1 MWQLIASSRPPPKA
15 KPLTAAIT
23 GLEKFSI
30 KLNNDSCPF
39 LAKSSPSF
47 LEKLAN
53 SLISAPATNALFP
66 SPLKIATLIVL
77 SVSIFFKFSLSSLIV
92 EIFNAFNC

>member
-1 MWQLIASSRPPPKA
+1 MWQLIASSSPPPKA

-23 GLEKFSI
+23 GLENFSI

-66 SPLKIATLIVL
+66 SPLKIT
-77 SVSIFFKFSLSSLIV
+77 S
-92 EIFNAFNC
+92 FNCFVCFYFF